1 MDPPSRCQME
11 GCKKKLTLASV
22 SCKCKKFY
30 CHGHRSDVA
39 HSCPFDYKEEHRQQ
53 LNRYLSTP
61 VLAQKVDPI

>member
-1 MDPPSRCQME
+1 MDPPSRCQKE

-30 CHGHRSDVA
+30 CSMHRPDTDHG
-39 HSCPFDYKEEHRQQ
+39 CTFDYKAEHKEN

-61 VLAQKVDPI
+61 VISKKLEAI